1 MKIGEAAVRRGI
13 YRIMK
18 LDLDL
23 KTLITIITFAAV
35 IGGFY
40 YTTQD
45 RLTHLE
51 ENVVQLQKQ
60 IKRIARLNK
69 K

>member
-1 MKIGEAAVRRGI
+1 
-13 YRIMK
+13 MK
-18 LDLDL
+18 LNLDL
-23 KTLITIITFAAV
+23 KTLITIVTFAAV

-45 RLTHLE
+45 RLIHLE
-51 ENVVQLQKQ
+51 EDVVQLQKQ
-60 IKRIARLNK
+60 IKRVTRLNK

>member
-1 MKIGEAAVRRGI
+1 
-13 YRIMK
+13 MK
-18 LDLDL
+18 LNLDL
-23 KTLITIITFAAV
+23 KTLITIVTFAAV

-51 ENVVQLQKQ
+51 EDVMQLQKQ
-60 IKRIARLNK
+60 IKRGTKLNK

>member
-1 MKIGEAAVRRGI
+1 
-13 YRIMK
+13 MK
-18 LDLDL
+18 LNLDL
-23 KTLITIITFAAV
+23 KTLITIVTFAAV